1 MGFLNK
7 ILESVDEKKKGLRK
21 NIKESHDMHLEFIT
35 QDWFESKYLKSKPY
49 PLLLSRGPYTTKFPL
64 SSDLPAWLP
73 KSKCN
78 HACKHNFKEQKLMVY
93 DGLEAWTRDL

>member
-1 MGFLNK
+1 MGFLSK

-64 SSDLPAWLP
+64 SSDPTAYSCLAAE
-73 KSKCN
+73 K
-78 HACKHNFKEQKLMVY
+78 
-93 DGLEAWTRDL
+93 